1 MDKDFNNLD
10 GVVDF
15 DAVIAMSPVR
25 GNPPDAD
32 NFYPADGDAYDYDNA
47 TGDPYA
53 TFESLPSF
61 SNAIGNPFSK
71 ENTQRRR
78 DDRKANKLKR
88 QDRKDIRVKSK
99 GQAKMDAASAQK
111 AAAES
116 LGKESQSDIEL
127 AKALAGGTT
136 PPVKEKSNTGLII
149 GVVAVLVLGA
159 VGFIVYKK
167 MKGNKLNK

>member
-15 DAVIAMSPVR
+15 AAVIAMSPVR

-32 NFYPADGDAYDYDNA
+32 NFYPADGDSYDYENA

-61 SNAIGNPFSK
+61 SNAIGNLFNK
-71 ENTQRRR
+71 ENKQKRK

-99 GQAKMDAASAQK
+99 AQAKMDAASAQK

-116 LGKESQSDIEL
+116 MGKESQSDIEL
-127 AKALAGGTT
+127 AKAIGGGAAQ
-136 PPVKEKSNTGLII
+136 PVKEKSNTGLII
-149 GVVAVLVLGA
+149 GVSVLVLGI